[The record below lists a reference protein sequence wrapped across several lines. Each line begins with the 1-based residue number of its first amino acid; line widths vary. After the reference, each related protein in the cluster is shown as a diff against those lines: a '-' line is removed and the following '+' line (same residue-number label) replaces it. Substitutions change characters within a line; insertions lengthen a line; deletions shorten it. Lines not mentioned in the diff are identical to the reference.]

1 MIRATRTRI
10 GIAVVTALATVGV
23 AAGCGGDGDGGGDLG
38 LINEGEL
45 LAGIDTP
52 FPPFEKGHPPNV
64 TGYDIDVI
72 NAIADEIGLE
82 VVQRET
88 SFETI
93 FTDVA
98 QGKFDVAVAASTIL
112 PDRERTV
119 DFSDPYYLTPQ
130 SLLVAEGETDVRTQ
144 EDLAGKT
151 VGAQDG
157 TTGEFYAQDETD
169 AGEVRGYPEGP
180 DAITALR
187 SGQVDAVIIDY
198 EVGKDAVDKQ
208 GGVEIAERIVT
219 NELYGF
225 AFAEEDDELREQVND
240 ALATIKEDGTLAEFY
255 EKYFNKP
262 PPQSVL
268 EGTHEPT

>member
-1 MIRATRTRI
+1 MIRGTRVRI
-10 GIAVVTALATVGV
+10 GIALVVALATAGI
-23 AAGCGGDGDGGGDLG
+23 AAGCGDDDNGSGNLG
-38 LINEGEL
+38 LINDGEL

-72 NAIADEIGLE
+72 NAVADEIGLE
-82 VVQRET
+82 VVQQET
-88 SFETI
+88 AFPTI
-93 FTDVA
+93 FRDTA

-112 PDRERTV
+112 PDREQTV

-130 SLLVAEGETDVRTQ
+130 SLLVAEGETDIRTQ

-157 TTGEFYAQDETD
+157 TTGEFYANDNTD
-169 AGEVRGYPEGP
+169 ASEVRGYPEGP

-198 EVGKDAVDKQ
+198 AVGKDAIEKA
-208 GGVEIAERIVT
+208 GGIEIAERIVT

-225 AFAEEDDELREQVND
+225 AFAEQNDELREQVND
-240 ALATIKEDGTLAEFY
+240 ALATIKEDGTLARLY
-255 EKYFNKP
+255 DTYFHKQ

-268 EGTHEPT
+268 EGTHE

>member
-1 MIRATRTRI
+1 MRI
-10 GIAVVTALATVGV
+10 GIAVVTALATASI
-23 AAGCGGDGDGGGDLG
+23 AAGCGGDDGGGGDLG
-38 LINEGEL
+38 LINEGQL

-72 NAIADEIGLE
+72 NAIADDLGLE
-82 VVQRET
+82 VIQEEADFT
-88 SFETI
+88 TI
-93 FTDVA
+93 FRDVA
-98 QGKFDVAVAASTIL
+98 QGKYDVAVAASTIL

-130 SLLVAEGETDVRTQ
+130 SLLVAEGETDIRTQ
-144 EDLAGKT
+144 DDLGGKI

-157 TTGEFYAQDETD
+157 TTGEVYAQDETN
-169 AGEVRGYPEGP
+169 ASEVRGFPEGP

-187 SGQVDAVIIDY
+187 SGQVDAVIIDFA
-198 EVGKDAVDKQ
+198 VGQDALQKQ
-208 GGVEIAERIVT
+208 GGIEIAERIVT

-225 AFAEEDDELREQVND
+225 AFAEQNDELREQVND
-240 ALATIKEDGTLAEFY
+240 AIAKIKEDGTLARLY
-255 EKYFNKP
+255 DQYFKKEP
-262 PPQSVL
+262 PKSVL